1 MDMLKRWGSIAAVVV
16 LALADVLETFGEK
29 EAAAALR
36 QSVVSTGASFAALV
50 FVGLKVRAQ
59 IQKHRKALNTVSA
72 R

>member
-50 FVGLKVRAQ
+50 FVGLKVHSQ
-59 IQKHRKALNTVSA
+59 YRKYRDRINTVSA